1 MKKIKLFM
9 CVGFMSMLT
18 AVSSGCTTIARVPVP
33 KVKEARFNFSVTYLM
48 DGEEKTYSDVYV
60 CKYDGAY
67 KTLVGDGIDW
77 EGYVENG
84 EENGVIPIQTNED
97 GIIYIDL
104 YFVPEYFMGD
114 PDAILFDV
122 PAPAL
127 YMVYHSDDP
136 EVSSYETDQEILA
149 RDYGV
154 RLISYKYA
162 DPIENVFEEKWTFV
176 DFVPTIN

>member
-1 MKKIKLFM
+1 MKKIKWFI
-9 CVGFMSMLT
+9 CVVLVAMLT
-18 AVSSGCTTIARVPVP
+18 SILSGCAAVIPIP
-33 KVKEARFNFSVTYLM
+33 EIKEGRFDFSVTCEVN
-48 DGEEKTYSDVYV
+48 GEEKTFSGVYV

-67 KTLVGDGIDW
+67 KTLAGEGIDW

-127 YMVYHSDDP
+127 YMVYHDDDP
-136 EVSSYETDQEILA
+136 DSASYETDQEILA
-149 RDYGV
+149 TNYGV

-162 DPIENVFEEKWTFV
+162 DPIENAFEEKLTFV
-176 DFVPTIN
+176 DFELTIN

>member
-1 MKKIKLFM
+1 MKKIKLFI
-9 CVGFMSMLT
+9 CVVLVTMFTLLL
-18 AVSSGCTTIARVPVP
+18 SGCAAVVLLP
-33 KVKEARFNFSVTYLM
+33 KVKEGRFDFSVTYEIN
-48 DGEEKTYSDVYV
+48 GEEKTCSGVYV

-67 KTLVGDGIDW
+67 KTLAGEGIDW
-77 EGYVENG
+77 EGYIENG

-97 GIIYIDL
+97 GIIYIDF

-127 YMVYHSDDP
+127 YMVYHDDDP
-136 EVSSYETDQEILA
+136 DSASYETDQEILA
-149 RDYGV
+149 TNYGV

-162 DPIENVFEEKWTFV
+162 DPIENEFEEKLTFV
-176 DFVPTIN
+176 DFELTIN

>member
-1 MKKIKLFM
+1 MKRMKFFVCMVLLAMF
-9 CVGFMSMLT
+9 T
-18 AVSSGCTTIARVPVP
+18 AVFSGCLARVPIP
-33 KVKEARFNFSVTYLM
+33 EVKEGRFEFSVTCEIN
-48 DGEEKTYSDVYV
+48 GEEKIFSGVYV

-67 KTLVGDGIDW
+67 KTLVGEGVDW
-77 EGYVENG
+77 EGYIENSDD
-84 EENGVIPIQTNED
+84 NGIIPIQTNDD

-114 PDAILFDV
+114 PDAILYDV

-136 EVSSYETDQEILA
+136 DVSSYETDQEILA
-149 RDYGV
+149 TNYGV

-162 DPIENVFEEKWTFV
+162 DPIENTFKEIFTFV
-176 DFVPTIN
+176 EFEPTIN

>member
-1 MKKIKLFM
+1 MFTSLLSS
-9 CVGFMSMLT
+9 CA
-18 AVSSGCTTIARVPVP
+18 AVVLLPE
-33 KVKEARFNFSVTYLM
+33 VKEGRFNFSVTYAIN
-48 DGEEKTYSDVYV
+48 GEEKTYSGVYV

-67 KTLVGDGIDW
+67 KTLVGEGIYW
-77 EGYVENG
+77 EGYVENS

-104 YFVPEYFMGD
+104 HFIPEYFMGD

-127 YMVYHSDDP
+127 YMVSHDDDLD
-136 EVSSYETDQEILA
+136 SASYETDQEILA
-149 RDYGV
+149 TNYGV

-162 DPIENVFEEKWTFV
+162 DPIENVFEEKLTLV
-176 DFVPTIN
+176 DFEPTIN

>member
-1 MKKIKLFM
+1 MKRMKFFVCMVLVAMF
-9 CVGFMSMLT
+9 T
-18 AVSSGCTTIARVPVP
+18 AVFSGCLARVPIP
-33 KVKEARFNFSVTYLM
+33 EVKEGRFEFSVM
-48 DGEEKTYSDVYV
+48 CEKNGEEKIFSGVYV
-60 CKYDGAY
+60 CKYKGAY
-67 KTLVGDGIDW
+67 KTLVGEGINW

-84 EENGVIPIQTNED
+84 EGNGVIPIQTNED

-127 YMVYHSDDP
+127 YMVYHDDGLD
-136 EVSSYETDQEILA
+136 SSNYEADQEILA
-149 RDYGV
+149 ANYGV

-162 DPIENVFEEKWTFV
+162 DPIENEFEEKFTFV
-176 DFVPTIN
+176 DFEPTIN

>member
-1 MKKIKLFM
+1 MKKYKFFIITLLMIAITMIF
-9 CVGFMSMLT
+9 
-18 AVSSGCTTIARVPVP
+18 SGCAAVVLLP
-33 KVKEARFNFSVTYLM
+33 KVKEGRFNFSVTYEIN
-48 DGEEKTYSDVYV
+48 GEKKIYSGVYV

-67 KTLVGDGIDW
+67 KTLVGEGIDW
-77 EGYVENG
+77 EGYVENDD
-84 EENGVIPIQTNED
+84 NDGVVPIQTNED

-127 YMVYHSDDP
+127 YMVYLDDDQ
-136 EVSSYETDQEILA
+136 EAESYETDQELLA
-149 RDYGV
+149 TNYGV

-162 DPIENVFEEKWTFV
+162 DPIENTFEEKLTFV
-176 DFVPTIN
+176 DFEPTIN